1 MCNHLPWRPGLA
13 MPRGIMP
20 RHSHVRGIIEQHL
33 RPHFARHRVSRVVI
47 ENMEAFAIWR
57 PRRPNRG
64 TDDRDVLPVKPDR
77 PSNLSGGAAV
87 ELNFDE

>member
-1 MCNHLPWRPGLA
+1 
-13 MPRGIMP
+13 
-20 RHSHVRGIIEQHL
+20 
-33 RPHFARHRVSRVVI
+33 VSRVAI

-77 PSNLSGGAAV
+77 PNNLSGGAAV
-87 ELNFDE
+87 ELKFDE